1 FQLSSYGRF
10 LVRFVRLKLQMA
22 MAGGVE
28 LRLNGA
34 VVKVQPAET
43 AGETGKIT
51 VDVKERSPDELE
63 AQVKK
68 QGEAMAPLKREVD
81 EMRHALAKGALEIM
95 RGGDNHDAGSAAAGK
110 DADGLPAQQ
119 PPPKGEALM
128 ALVDAMIAAR
138 SARGEA
144 RNAGNELRAMVK
156 RQAAEIAD
164 VKATAAH
171 TEARMNDVELEVAEW
186 KDAPREKDAPRAERS
201 DASGREHAGAEG
213 HEGKRRKR
221 EEAGKGDEIAHAAG
235 SPDAAA
241 CGGAVPAVD
250 SSASIEKRNA
260 ADETKW
266 EVEWQELK
274 GWVDAM
280 ACRVA
285 KLEKTSGEG
294 KMIWEVSGFIKLT
307 LVFLPARKNCGISC
321 LTDVALTYLAS
332 LHSLTSINL
341 RGSSGFTTAGMR
353 KLYALTGLLRLELG
367 TPGATNAA
375 LEGIGQLKNLNVF
388 IANHTKITD
397 AGVARLQELSALT
410 ALCIS
415 GCASVTSASMVHVG
429 KMTALEWLTLNGGGV
444 TEDGLEHLTDLT
456 SLKYF
461 MLPLGV
467 IDSGIKHLRN
477 MKLLEKLSLRGASIT
492 ASGMKWLEGFNTQ
505 LFTAAPCS
513 PNLLTVTKPPT
524 KSGNL
529 ARMRLMAA
537 SAAEAGVE
545 PIRMSSTA
553 RKLEK

>member
-1 FQLSSYGRF
+1 
-10 LVRFVRLKLQMA
+10 MA

-43 AGETGKIT
+43 AGEMGKIT

-81 EMRHALAKGALEIM
+81 EMRHALVKGALEIM

-119 PPPKGEALM
+119 PPSKGEALM

-138 SARGEA
+138 VKDARD
-144 RNAGNELRAMVK
+144 ELES
-156 RQAAEIAD
+156 QAAEIAD

-201 DASGREHAGAEG
+201 DASGREHAGAKG

-235 SPDAAA
+235 SPDVAA

-294 KMIWEVSGFIKLT
+294 KMIWETMLT
-307 LVFLPARKNCGISC
+307 LW
-321 LTDVALTYLAS
+321 
-332 LHSLTSINL
+332 
-341 RGSSGFTTAGMR
+341 
-353 KLYALTGLLRLELG
+353 
-367 TPGATNAA
+367 AA
-375 LEGIGQLKNLNVF
+375 
-388 IANHTKITD
+388 
-397 AGVARLQELSALT
+397 
-410 ALCIS
+410 
-415 GCASVTSASMVHVG
+415 
-429 KMTALEWLTLNGGGV
+429 
-444 TEDGLEHLTDLT
+444 
-456 SLKYF
+456 
-461 MLPLGV
+461 
-467 IDSGIKHLRN
+467 
-477 MKLLEKLSLRGASIT
+477 
-492 ASGMKWLEGFNTQ
+492 
-505 LFTAAPCS
+505 AAP
-513 PNLLTVTKPPT
+513 
-524 KSGNL
+524 G
-529 ARMRLMAA
+529 
-537 SAAEAGVE
+537 
-545 PIRMSSTA
+545 
-553 RKLEK
+553 

>member
-1 FQLSSYGRF
+1 
-10 LVRFVRLKLQMA
+10 
-22 MAGGVE
+22 

-34 VVKVQPAET
+34 VVKVRP
-43 AGETGKIT
+43 

-95 RGGDNHDAGSAAAGK
+95 RGGDNHDAGSAAEGK

-128 ALVDAMIAAR
+128 ALVDAMIAAQA
-138 SARGEA
+138 ARGKA

-241 CGGAVPAVD
+241 CGGAALAVD

-294 KMIWEVSGFIKLT
+294 KMIWEIPSYLRCLKNRNVRVCLCLPYLQTMLT
-307 LVFLPARKNCGISC
+307 LWAAAVPGQTQMDLSGISC
-321 LTDVALTYLAS
+321 LTDAALTHLAS

-353 KLYALTGLLRLELG
+353 KLFALTGLLRLELG

-397 AGVARLQELSALT
+397 AGVARLQEPSALT

-477 MKLLEKLSLRGASIT
+477 MKLLE
-492 ASGMKWLEGFNTQ
+492 
-505 LFTAAPCS
+505 
-513 PNLLTVTKPPT
+513 
-524 KSGNL
+524 
-529 ARMRLMAA
+529 
-537 SAAEAGVE
+537 
-545 PIRMSSTA
+545 
-553 RKLEK
+553 